1 MRPRFSALNRSGLRA
16 ASSSAPALTRH
27 NMGLC
32 GAPFSS
38 DPPRSAGSFNR
49 IVQS

>member
-1 MRPRFSALNRSGLRA
+1 LRA
-16 ASSSAPALTRH
+16 ASSSDLALTRH

-32 GAPFSS
+32 GAPLSS
-38 DPPRSAGSFNR
+38 DPPRNAGSFNR